1 MNADAP
7 GKVPGVP
14 CYPGP
19 MTNAVHRRWR
29 LEVPDLQEEA
39 LCAWLEAQGSSA
51 FYREAD
57 PPRACY
63 AYFPPDQAPPESAG
77 LAGFPGVTLLEAE
90 AFADEDWLAKS
101 REGFGAFD
109 VGRRF
114 HVRPL
119 WEATPGPAGRLDLV
133 VNPGLA
139 FGTGGHET
147 TRLCMELL
155 EEQADAG
162 RLRGP
167 VLDIGA
173 GTGILSLA
181 AYLLGA
187 RELTAFDIDPDC
199 GPAMDELLVLNAH
212 LLQGAKPYAGFV
224 GTLEHPQVK
233 GPYAGLL
240 ANILLETI
248 QELLPRMA
256 EITAPGGWLIASG
269 ILAERT
275 DEALVSLVTH
285 GFRPEKVVQEGEWI
299 AVLAVREPER

>member
-1 MNADAP
+1 MTDA
-7 GKVPGVP
+7 
-14 CYPGP
+14 
-19 MTNAVHRRWR
+19 MHLRWK
-29 LEVPDLQEEA
+29 LEVPDPQEEA
-39 LCAWLEAQGSSA
+39 LYAWLEGEGSSA

-57 PPRACY
+57 PPRACF
-63 AYFPPDQAPPESAG
+63 AYFPPDQAPPDTAG
-77 LAGFPGVTLLEAE
+77 LAAFPGVRLLAAE
-90 AFADEDWLAKS
+90 AFGDEDWLAKS

-109 VGRRF
+109 VGTRF

-119 WEATPGPAGRLDLV
+119 WDETPGPADRLDLV

-155 EEQADAG
+155 EELAAAG
-162 RLRGP
+162 RLKGP

-181 AYLLGA
+181 AFLLGG
-187 RELTAFDIDPDC
+187 RGLTAFDIDPDC
-199 GPAMDELLVLNAH
+199 GPAMTELMALNAH
-212 LLQGAKPYAGFV
+212 LLTGERPYDSFV
-224 GTLEHPQVK
+224 GTLDHPQVR

-256 EITAPGGWLIASG
+256 EVAAPGGWLVASG

-275 DEALVSLVTH
+275 DEALVSLVSH
-285 GFRPEKVVQEGEWI
+285 GFKPEKVLKEGEWI
-299 AVLAVREPER
+299 AVLAVREP

>member
-1 MNADAP
+1 MTDA
-7 GKVPGVP
+7 
-14 CYPGP
+14 
-19 MTNAVHRRWR
+19 THLRWK
-29 LEVPDLQEEA
+29 LEVPDPQEEA
-39 LCAWLEAQGSSA
+39 LCAWLEARGSSA

-57 PPRACY
+57 PPRACF

-77 LAGFPGVTLLEAE
+77 LAAFPGVRLLEAE
-90 AFADEDWLAKS
+90 AFGDEDWLAKS
-101 REGFGAFD
+101 REGFGAFE
-109 VGRRF
+109 VGTRF

-119 WEATPGPAGRLDLV
+119 WDATPGPADRLDLV

-155 EEQADAG
+155 EELAAAG
-162 RLRGP
+162 RLKGP

-181 AYLLGA
+181 AFLLGG
-187 RELTAFDIDPDC
+187 RGLTAFDIDPDC
-199 GPAMDELLVLNAH
+199 GPAMTELVELNTH
-212 LLQGAKPYAGFV
+212 LLKGERPYDSFV
-224 GTLEHPQVK
+224 GTLDHPQVR

-256 EITAPGGWLIASG
+256 EVAAPGGWLVASG

-275 DEALVSLVTH
+275 DEALVSLVSH
-285 GFRPEKVVQEGEWI
+285 GFKPEKVLKEGEWI
-299 AVLAVREPER
+299 AVLATREAS

>member
-1 MNADAP
+1 MANLA
-7 GKVPGVP
+7 
-14 CYPGP
+14 
-19 MTNAVHRRWR
+19 HLRWK
-29 LEVPDLQEEA
+29 LEVPEPQEEP
-39 LCAWLEAQGSSA
+39 LCAWLEGRGLSA
-51 FYREAD
+51 FYREAE
-57 PPRACY
+57 PPKACY
-63 AYFPPDQAPPESAG
+63 VYFSPGTLPPDPAG
-77 LAGFPGVTLLEAE
+77 LGAFPGVGLLEAE
-90 AFADEDWLAKS
+90 TFGDEDWLAKS
-101 REGFGAFD
+101 REGFGAFE
-109 VGRRF
+109 VGTRF

-119 WEATPGPAGRLDLV
+119 WDETPGPRGRIDLV

-155 EEQADAG
+155 ERLSLED

-181 AYLLGA
+181 AFLLGG
-187 RELTAFDIDPDC
+187 RGLTAFDIDPDC
-199 GPAMDELLVLNAH
+199 GPAMEELIDLNAH
-212 LLQGAKPYAGFV
+212 LLKGVQPYESFV
-224 GTLEHPQVK
+224 GTLAPPRVG

-256 EITAPGGWLIASG
+256 EVCAPGGWLVASG

-275 DEALVSLVTH
+275 DEALVSLVSH
-285 GFRPEKVVQEGEWI
+285 GFKPRQVVQEGEWI
-299 AVLAVREPER
+299 AILAERDPS

>member
-1 MNADAP
+1 MVKP
-7 GKVPGVP
+7 
-14 CYPGP
+14 
-19 MTNAVHRRWR
+19 THLRWK
-29 LEVPDLQEEA
+29 LAVPDPQEEA
-39 LCAWLEAQGSSA
+39 LCAWLERGGSSA

-57 PPRACY
+57 PPRVCY
-63 AYFPPDQAPPESAG
+63 AYFPPGQVPPEATG
-77 LAGFPGVTLLEAE
+77 LGAFPGVRLLEAE
-90 AFADEDWLAKS
+90 AFGDEDWLAKS
-101 REGFGAFD
+101 REGFGDFE
-109 VGRRF
+109 VGSHF

-119 WEATPGPAGRLDLV
+119 WDARPGPQDRLDLV

-155 EEQADAG
+155 EELAAAD
-162 RLRGP
+162 RLQGP

-181 AYLLGA
+181 AFLLGG
-187 RELTAFDIDPDC
+187 RNLTAFDIDPDC
-199 GPAMDELLVLNAH
+199 GPAMDELIELNAH
-212 LLQGAKPYAGFV
+212 LLKGAQPYASFV
-224 GTLEHPQVK
+224 GTLNHPRVQ

-256 EITAPGGWLIASG
+256 EVAAPGGWLVASG

-275 DEALVSLVTH
+275 DEALVSLTTH
-285 GFRPEKVVQEGEWI
+285 GFKPQKVVKEGEWI
-299 AVLAVREPER
+299 ALLAERVPE

>member
-1 MNADAP
+1 
-7 GKVPGVP
+7 
-14 CYPGP
+14 
-19 MTNAVHRRWR
+19 MTNTVHRRWR
-29 LEVPDLQEEA
+29 LEVPDPQEEA
-39 LCAWLEAQGSSA
+39 LCAWLDARGSSA

-57 PPRACY
+57 PPRVCY
-63 AYFPPDQAPPESAG
+63 AYFPPDQASPDPAG
-77 LAGFPGVTLLEAE
+77 LAGFPGVLLLEAE

-101 REGFGAFD
+101 REGFGAFE

-119 WEATPGPAGRLDLV
+119 WDTVPGPADRLDLV

-155 EEQADAG
+155 EERAEAG
-162 RLRGP
+162 RLQGP
-167 VLDIGA
+167 ILDIGA

-181 AYLLGA
+181 AFLLGA
-187 RELTAFDIDPDC
+187 RGLAAFDLDPDC
-199 GPAMDELLVLNAH
+199 GPAMDELITLNAH
-212 LLQGAKPYAGFV
+212 LLKGATPYTSFV
-224 GTLEHPQVK
+224 GTLEDPRVE

-256 EITAPGGWLIASG
+256 ECAAPGGWLIASG

-275 DEALVSLVTH
+275 DEALVSLATH
-285 GFRPEKVVQEGEWI
+285 GFKPEKVLTEGEWI
-299 AVLAVREPER
+299 AVLAVRTS

>member
-1 MNADAP
+1 MHLRWKLD
-7 GKVPGVP
+7 VP
-14 CYPGP
+14 
-19 MTNAVHRRWR
+19 
-29 LEVPDLQEEA
+29 ELQEEA
-39 LCAWLEAQGSSA
+39 LYAWLEAMGSSA

-57 PPRACY
+57 PPKACY
-63 AYFPPDQAPPESAG
+63 AYFSPGVLPPEPGG
-77 LAGFPGVTLLEAE
+77 LKAFPGVSLIEAE
-90 AFADEDWLAKS
+90 TFGDEDWLAKS
-101 REGFGAFD
+101 REGFGAFE
-109 VGRRF
+109 VGQRF

-119 WEATPGPAGRLDLV
+119 WDPIPGPANRIDLV

-155 EEQADAG
+155 EELSLEDK
-162 RLRGP
+162 LKGP

-181 AYLLGA
+181 AFLLGG
-187 RELTAFDIDPDC
+187 RGLTAFDIDPDC
-199 GPAMDELLVLNAH
+199 GPAMDELIELNAH
-212 LLQGAKPYAGFV
+212 LLGGVQPYESFV
-224 GTLEHPQVK
+224 GTLNHPRVM

-256 EITAPGGWLIASG
+256 EVAAPGGWLIASG

-275 DEALVSLVTH
+275 DEALVSLVSH
-285 GFRPEKVVQEGEWI
+285 GFKPQKVQKEGEWI
-299 AVLAVREPER
+299 AILAERDLS

>member
-1 MNADAP
+1 
-7 GKVPGVP
+7 
-14 CYPGP
+14 
-19 MTNAVHRRWR
+19 
-29 LEVPDLQEEA
+29 
-39 LCAWLEAQGSSA
+39 LCAWLEAGGSSA

-57 PPRACY
+57 PPRICY
-63 AYFPPDQAPPESAG
+63 AYFPPDQTPPEPLG
-77 LAGFPGVTLLEAE
+77 LEAFRGVHLVE
-90 AFADEDWLAKS
+90 AEDFGDEDWLAKS
-101 REGFGAFD
+101 REGFGAFA

-119 WEATPGPAGRLDLV
+119 WDETPGPQGRIDLV

-155 EEQADAG
+155 EELADQD

-167 VLDIGA
+167 ILDIGA

-181 AYLLGA
+181 AFLLGGQN
-187 RELTAFDIDPDC
+187 LMAFDIDPDC
-199 GPAMDELLVLNAH
+199 GPAMKELIELNAPV
-212 LLQGAKPYAGFV
+212 LQGAKPYTSFV
-224 GTLEHPQVK
+224 GTLDDAQVV

-240 ANILLETI
+240 ANILLQTI

-256 EITAPGGWLIASG
+256 EVAAPGGWLIASG

-275 DEALVSLVTH
+275 DEALVSLATH
-285 GFRPEKVVQEGEWI
+285 GFKPVKVMKEGEWI
-299 AVLAVREPER
+299 AVLAQRVSA

>member
-1 MNADAP
+1 MSNE
-7 GKVPGVP
+7 
-14 CYPGP
+14 
-19 MTNAVHRRWR
+19 THLRWK
-29 LEVPDLQEEA
+29 LEVPDLQEEGF
-39 LCAWLEAQGSSA
+39 CAWLEGGGSSA

-57 PPRACY
+57 PPRVCY
-63 AYFPPDQAPPESAG
+63 AYFPPGQAPPEALG
-77 LAGFPGVTLLEAE
+77 LAAFSGVRLLEAE
-90 AFADEDWLAKS
+90 AFGDEDWLAKS
-101 REGFGAFD
+101 REGFGDFE
-109 VGRRF
+109 VGAHF

-119 WEATPGPAGRLDLV
+119 WDSEPAAPGRIDLV

-155 EEQADAG
+155 EELAVAD
-162 RLRGP
+162 RLRGA

-181 AYLLGA
+181 AFLLGG
-187 RELTAFDIDPDC
+187 RNLTAFDIDPDC
-199 GPAMDELLVLNAH
+199 GPAMDELIELNAH
-212 LLQGAKPYAGFV
+212 LLKGARPYASFV
-224 GTLEHPQVK
+224 GTLDHPRVQ

-256 EITAPGGWLIASG
+256 EVAAPGGWLVASG

-275 DEALVSLVTH
+275 DEAMVSLTTH
-285 GFRPEKVVQEGEWI
+285 GFRPQKVLQEGEWI
-299 AVLAVREPER
+299 AILAERVPA

>member
-1 MNADAP
+1 
-7 GKVPGVP
+7 
-14 CYPGP
+14 
-19 MTNAVHRRWR
+19 MTNTVHRRWR
-29 LEVPDLQEEA
+29 LEVPDPQEEA
-39 LCAWLEAQGSSA
+39 LCAWLEVQGSSA

-57 PPRACY
+57 PPRICY
-63 AYFPPDQAPPESAG
+63 AYFPPDQASPDPAG
-77 LAGFPGVTLLEAE
+77 LVGFPGVLLLETE

-101 REGFGAFD
+101 REGFGAFE

-119 WEATPGPAGRLDLV
+119 WDTAPGPADRLDLV

-155 EEQADAG
+155 EERAEGG
-162 RLRGP
+162 RLQGP
-167 VLDIGA
+167 ILDIGA

-181 AYLLGA
+181 AFLLGA
-187 RELTAFDIDPDC
+187 RGLTAFDLDPDC
-199 GPAMDELLVLNAH
+199 GPAMVELIALNAH
-212 LLQGAKPYAGFV
+212 LLKGATPYTSFV
-224 GTLEHPQVK
+224 GTLEDPRVE

-256 EITAPGGWLIASG
+256 EIAAPGGWLIASG
-269 ILAERT
+269 ILAERA
-275 DEALVSLVTH
+275 DEALVSLATH
-285 GFRPEKVVQEGEWI
+285 GFKPEKVVQEGEWI
-299 AVLAVREPER
+299 AVLAVREPKR

>member
-1 MNADAP
+1 
-7 GKVPGVP
+7 
-14 CYPGP
+14 
-19 MTNAVHRRWR
+19 MTNAMHLRWK
-29 LEVPDLQEEA
+29 LAVPDAQEEG
-39 LCAWLEAQGSSA
+39 LCAWLEAEGSSA

-63 AYFPPDQAPPESAG
+63 AYFPPDQTPPEPTG
-77 LAGFPGVTLLEAE
+77 LEAFPGVRLQETE
-90 AFADEDWLAKS
+90 AFGDEDWLAKS

-109 VGRRF
+109 VGTRF

-119 WEATPGPAGRLDLV
+119 WELVPGPTDRIDLV

-155 EEQADAG
+155 EQLSLAG
-162 RLRGP
+162 RLQGP
-167 VLDIGA
+167 ILDIGA

-181 AYLLGA
+181 TYLLGGRDLA
-187 RELTAFDIDPDC
+187 AFDIDPDC
-199 GPAMDELLVLNAH
+199 GPAMAELMELNAH
-212 LLQGAKPYAGFV
+212 LLQGARPYESFV
-224 GTLEHPQVK
+224 GTLDHPRFR
-233 GPYAGLL
+233 GPYLGLL

-256 EITAPGGWLIASG
+256 EVAAPGAWLVASG

-275 DEALVSLVTH
+275 DEALVSLVAQ
-285 GFRPEKVVQEGEWI
+285 GFKPEKVVREGEWI
-299 AVLAVREPER
+299 AVLAVREQA